1 MPTAPDNHRRS
12 PKKLLRAVADLVPGG
27 RRQTSGAEI
36 RNATERVAVV
46 ATLLPGARERAA
58 EIIAKGAPYGLRLA
72 GFRRHSVFLAEEV
85 VIFVFEGQD
94 IEGLVRDLVND
105 PSISAAFGAWA
116 PLLQGTPVLA
126 REEFHWQAG
135 QSE

>member
-1 MPTAPDNHRRS
+1 MPTALDNGQPS
-12 PKKLLRAVADLVPGG
+12 PRKPLRAVIGRLLGG
-27 RRQTSGAEI
+27 KSGDE
-36 RNATERVAVV
+36 NKRVAVV
-46 ATLLPGARERAA
+46 ATLLPASRERAA

-72 GFRRHSVFLAEEV
+72 GFRRHSVFLAEEAV
-85 VIFVFEGQD
+85 VFVFEGQG

-126 REEFHWQAG
+126 REEFYWQAG